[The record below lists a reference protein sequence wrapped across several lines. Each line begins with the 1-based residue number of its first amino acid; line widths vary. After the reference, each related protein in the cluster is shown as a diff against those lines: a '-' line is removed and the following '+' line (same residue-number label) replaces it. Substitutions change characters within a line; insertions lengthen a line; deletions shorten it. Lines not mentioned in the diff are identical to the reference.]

1 MLIKR
6 TEREKHRGSFAAFAS
21 DSNKHLD
28 RRAFLRR
35 SGLAA
40 GGLAALGRYAARE
53 RAQSEGRSAAR
64 AGRCGH
70 HPQEHLYALRRWL
83 HGYCGSIQW
92 RMDRPGAELG
102 QSDQSGLAL
111 RQGRFGARAGAQRAP
126 AKISDEARQRPVDP
140 HQMGS
145 GHR

>member
-21 DSNKHLD
+21 QLEQASRSSCLFAPLGPCRKRS
-28 RRAFLRR
+28 RRP
-35 SGLAA
+35 GNPAA
-40 GGLAALGRYAARE
+40 HE
-53 RAQSEGRSAAR
+53 RAQGEGRSAAR

-102 QSDQSGLAL
+102 QSD
-111 RQGRFGARAGAQRAP
+111 
-126 AKISDEARQRPVDP
+126 
-140 HQMGS
+140 
-145 GHR
+145 